1 MPINHAA
8 SVIRQQRKAQARED
22 AAAIEQKRVRA
33 FLRMALP
40 ENAVLRDP
48 PKLAKTHKPWA
59 EKPKKQAAEMI
70 SFGVTIG
77 ENYKPSAVCKCLPW
91 NYCSCNATVNEKN
104 LTIFERVSNGWLA
117 NELND
122 RKAETGGYFFDIGN

>member
-1 MPINHAA
+1 MNHAA

-59 EKPKKQAAEMI
+59 AKPKKQAAEMI

-77 ENYKPSAVCKCLPW
+77 ENTVVGAGAVVVKDLPA
-91 NYCSCNATVNEKN
+91 NVVAVGNPA
-104 LTIFERVSNGWLA
+104 RVVR
-117 NELND
+117 E
-122 RKAETGGYFFDIGN
+122 I